1 MNNQLKEYNFKY
13 SKSLLG
19 FESIFVFATF
29 VLAGYLYFEKNS
41 VSLAIILLVIG
52 VLNSIYYISRI
63 TNNKTQLKINNKGIT
78 FKNRFFSWNQIDDI
92 TIDKISTG
100 NTSGEFLSLTTKADK
115 DFEIEISEL
124 NVNGKKLKEILK
136 NYYSVVSH

>member
-29 VLAGYLYFEKNS
+29 VLAGYLYFEKKS
-41 VSLAIILLVIG
+41 VGLSIMLSVVG

-63 TNNKTQLKINNKGIT
+63 NNNKSQLKINNRGIT
-78 FKNRFFSWNQIDDI
+78 FKNKFFSWNQIDKI
-92 TIDKISTG
+92 QIDKISTG
-100 NTSGEFLSLTTKADK
+100 KTSGEFLSLTTKADN

-124 NVNGKKLKEILK
+124 NVSSKKLKEIIKLF
-136 NYYSVVSH
+136 NDIS